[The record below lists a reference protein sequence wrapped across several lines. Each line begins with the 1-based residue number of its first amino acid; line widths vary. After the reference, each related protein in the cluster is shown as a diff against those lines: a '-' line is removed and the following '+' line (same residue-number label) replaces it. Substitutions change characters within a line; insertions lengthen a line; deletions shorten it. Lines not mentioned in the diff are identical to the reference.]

1 MVKSIV
7 FKVSVRRRLGGKAQL
22 EVEASH
28 RHGKWSKATLC
39 MRRRRL
45 QRKGKGKAP
54 AAAFR
59 RQGKGPAATAD
70 AGESSSGGGC
80 CRGRGLL
87 SPPTHTHKKK
97 KSYMQ
102 QITGE
107 DKGIMICGTVYIN
120 SKSDCTYKLL
130 KTTIKKGQPGACG
143 SHLHRVRGR
152 VRPLW
157 VLCRQSFPTFLKTTI
172 DT

>member
-45 QRKGKGKAP
+45 QRKGKAP

-59 RQGKGPAATAD
+59 RQGKGPAATVD

-80 CRGRGLL
+80 CRGRGSPEAAAAAVAKGGGGRAAPSGSKAESGGGRSTFYTRLL
-87 SPPTHTHKKK
+87 SLGIPVFWA
-97 KSYMQ
+97 MAQ
-102 QITGE
+102 QFRLNCIG
-107 DKGIMICGTVYIN
+107 
-120 SKSDCTYKLL
+120 
-130 KTTIKKGQPGACG
+130 
-143 SHLHRVRGR
+143 
-152 VRPLW
+152 
-157 VLCRQSFPTFLKTTI
+157 
-172 DT
+172 

>member
-45 QRKGKGKAP
+45 QRKGKAP

-87 SPPTHTHKKK
+87 SPPHTHTQKEEKLHATNHWRGQRNHDLWDCVHK
-97 KSYMQ
+97 
-102 QITGE
+102 
-107 DKGIMICGTVYIN
+107 
-120 SKSDCTYKLL
+120 
-130 KTTIKKGQPGACG
+130 
-143 SHLHRVRGR
+143 
-152 VRPLW
+152 
-157 VLCRQSFPTFLKTTI
+157 
-172 DT
+172 

>member
-39 MRRRRL
+39 MRWRRL

-80 CRGRGLL
+80 CRGRGSPEAAAAAVAEGGCSDRRGGGRAAPSGSKAESGGGRSTFYTRLL
-87 SPPTHTHKKK
+87 SLGIPVFWA
-97 KSYMQ
+97 MAQ
-102 QITGE
+102 QFRLNCIG
-107 DKGIMICGTVYIN
+107 
-120 SKSDCTYKLL
+120 
-130 KTTIKKGQPGACG
+130 
-143 SHLHRVRGR
+143 
-152 VRPLW
+152 
-157 VLCRQSFPTFLKTTI
+157 
-172 DT
+172 